1 MAARV
6 SKPNQFLHVRQLA
19 VTEPGQVTV
28 TCSQAHCDFTA
39 TVPAG
44 PNGAQAVFAVY
55 NRHLTAVAAQA

>member
-6 SKPNQFLHVRQLA
+6 SKPNPFLHVRQLA
-19 VTEPGQVTV
+19 VTDGHVTV

-55 NRHLTAVAAQA
+55 NKHLTAVAAQA